1 MNYTNSPIEQITFNK
16 QKYFIKRDDLLDVD
30 FSGNKARKFFYFLK
44 NDFPQIKKIV
54 SSGSAQ
60 SNAMYSLSVLCKL
73 KNLEFDYYVDHI
85 ASFLKENPSGNYKF
99 ALKNKMNIK
108 EEPLPLTFENDT
120 LYINEGGAI
129 KEASYGID
137 TDDLIESME
146 NRAIKKIF
154 AVDGEA
160 YFRNLEKKT
169 ALWLESSVENTII
182 STGGGFYRQEN
193 LKNIGTVIYL
203 KSSFDGILKRI
214 KKAPNAKNKLKKRP
228 LLQNKK
234 EAMKLYDTRV
244 KEYERVADIIV
255 DVENRDLKLI
265 VKEIL
270 GQIK

>member
-1 MNYTNSPIEQITFNK
+1 MKKNNIILIGFMGVGKGTVARAMVKEVQEVGINSHFRMGGKEEVCGNGTLVPYK
-16 QKYFIKRDDLLDVD
+16 
-30 FSGNKARKFFYFLK
+30 NKAGTEVPVP
-44 NDFPQIKKIV
+44 NE
-54 SSGSAQ
+54 G
-60 SNAMYSLSVLCKL
+60 
-73 KNLEFDYYVDHI
+73 
-85 ASFLKENPSGNYKF
+85 
-99 ALKNKMNIK
+99 K
-108 EEPLPLTFENDT
+108 EEAGMVG
-120 LYINEGGAI
+120 INSHFREDEK
-129 KEASYGID
+129 KEVGINSHFQYVID

-154 AVDGEA
+154 AVEGEA

>member
-1 MNYTNSPIEQITFNK
+1 MKKNNIILIGFMGVGKGT
-16 QKYFIKRDDLLDVD
+16 V
-30 FSGNKARKFFYFLK
+30 AR
-44 NDFPQIKKIV
+44 
-54 SSGSAQ
+54 
-60 SNAMYSLSVLCKL
+60 AMV
-73 KNLEFDYYVDHI
+73 
-85 ASFLKENPSGNYKF
+85 
-99 ALKNKMNIK
+99 
-108 EEPLPLTFENDT
+108 
-120 LYINEGGAI
+120 
-129 KEASYGID
+129 KEAEEDGKLEEVGINSHFQEEEKLEEVGLASHFQYAID

-154 AVDGEA
+154 AVEGEA

-169 ALWLESSVENTII
+169 ALWLESSVDNTII

-193 LKNIGTVIYL
+193 LKNIGTIIYL
-203 KSSFDGILKRI
+203 KSSFEGILKRI